1 MKSLIKNSKLFFCLL
16 IFIPIFIGMDGFKI
30 NFDVLGKFDLRISRG
45 ADILV
50 FPLNVIALCFIFI
63 FSKPFKLEN
72 RLILLNII
80 LLFPLLISL
89 YIREDI
95 EFRLIK
101 QFIGLTIFFNSY
113 YIFTKFHKT
122 IDINIKFDNYI
133 KLLFYII
140 SLILLINLLSFF
152 FGNRT
157 AFLFKNF
164 QIYSFYDYY
173 PLIFFPMLIF
183 SLKYFSRD
191 FKFYLLLI
199 FYFITTLLVLYLS
212 QSRTIQLSFLAM
224 FFLSSITW
232 LSKFLRINVFQ
243 SISKFYICL
252 GIIFFAYFFLVFSFA
267 FINKNFSHGSTLIYR
282 MIEILEFTK
291 LININN
297 FLLPQLITGA
307 TESFHNQFIE
317 IYNWYGIFFI
327 YIVYHFK
334 IILDNSFKKN
344 PEHTFSF
351 TIYILIISF
360 LLLPI
365 THIYTSIIIS
375 FYFSLLSYK
384 RLDTFN
390 K

>member
-140 SLILLINLLSFF
+140 SLILLINSISILA
-152 FGNRT
+152 GNQ
-157 AFLFKNF
+157 AGFLFSNF

-173 PLIFFPMLIF
+173 PLIFLPMLIF
-183 SLKYFSRD
+183 SLKYFFRD
-191 FKFYLLLI
+191 SNFHLVA
-199 FYFITTLLVLYLS
+199 FYFIVSILVLYLS
-212 QSRTIQLSFLAM
+212 QSRTIQISFLVM
-224 FFLSSITW
+224 LFLSIITW
-232 LSKFLRINVFQ
+232 SSNFLRINVFQ
-243 SISKFYICL
+243 SKLKFYSSL
-252 GIIFFAYFFLVFSFA
+252 GIIFCLYLFIVFSF
-267 FINKNFSHGSTLIYR
+267 FIINTNIATANTAAYR
-282 MIEILEFTK
+282 MIEIIEFTK
-291 LININN
+291 YLNINN
-297 FLLPQLITGA
+297 FLLPQFMGNVS
-307 TESFHNQFIE
+307 ESFHNQFIE
-317 IYNWYGIFFI
+317 IYNWYGIFSI
-327 YIVYHFK
+327 YIFYHFK
-334 IILDNSFKKN
+334 IILDNSFEKN
-344 PEHTFSF
+344 PEYTFSF
-351 TIYILIISF
+351 TIYILIISL

-365 THIYTSIIIS
+365 THLYTAIILS

-384 RLDTFN
+384 RIDTFN